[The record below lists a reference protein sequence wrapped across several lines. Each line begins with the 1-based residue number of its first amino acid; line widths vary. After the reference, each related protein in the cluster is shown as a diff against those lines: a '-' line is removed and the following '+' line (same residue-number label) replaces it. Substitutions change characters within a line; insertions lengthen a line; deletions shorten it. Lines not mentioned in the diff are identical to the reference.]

1 MKGKKCTQCNNI
13 AYYTELCTKC
23 KMIGIVKFVGPVF
36 SDDKNDKID
45 PAGINIDKLKS
56 KE

>member
-23 KMIGIVKFVGPVF
+23 KMIGIVEFVRPVF
-36 SDDKNDKID
+36 PDDEHTKVD
-45 PAGINIDKLKS
+45 PATMDIDKLKS